1 MRRDAVCGVCAHV
14 HRSRCIRARRRHIR
28 SEMMLRVMCHNATVG
43 AHDRGS
49 TRNRAVAN
57 GTVVVQADVLSCVH
71 GRADSRAAV
80 NGGVAVGLWAQKDD
94 TPDL

>member
-1 MRRDAVCGVCAHV
+1 
-14 HRSRCIRARRRHIR
+14 
-28 SEMMLRVMCHNATVG
+28 MMLRVMCRDTIVG

-49 TRNRAVAN
+49 TRSRAVAN
-57 GTVVVQADVLSCVH
+57 GTAIVQVDVLSYVH

-80 NGGVAVGLWAQKDD
+80 NGGVAVGLCAQKDD